1 MSFLTQSLDQIEH
14 GQISEWARYAIGY
27 IKRRIGQPLPPQ
39 AAEAAVADIEGF
51 KAAVQAAAGAYLVA
65 KLGPLGGAL
74 AANVAD
80 HAVQAVATTLEAA
93 TRALEAQPA
102 AAPMPPAA

>member
-1 MSFLTQSLDQIEH
+1 MSFLSQSLDQIEH
-14 GQISEWARYAIGY
+14 GQIADWAKYAIGY
-27 IKRRIGQPLPPQ
+27 VKRRIGQPLPPQ
-39 AAEAAVADIEGF
+39 TADIAVGDIEGF
-51 KAAVQAAAGAYLVA
+51 KATVETAAGAYLVA

-93 TRALEAQPA
+93 TRALEAVPA
-102 AAPMPPAA
+102 NAPAPQA